1 MERSMSEKATVVTS
15 ETLLQHIT
23 GAPAATPAAAAAP
36 AANEPAKPGEEGKK
50 GAETTAQEGQQPKK
64 KPLIEELVR
73 TRHERNEARTEIEV
87 LRAELAE
94 AREQMQAAQAMP
106 APKDPDPKPQ
116 RAQFVSDDDYQEALT
131 DWKVD
136 QKLAERQRDEQQARI
151 NAAQQ
156 QLSDN
161 WNRRLEVAKTEL
173 TDFDDVVGKSEVD
186 LPNHIYVAVVES
198 DIGPQIAY
206 YLAQNPDEAR
216 LLKGMSP
223 TAALRM
229 LGKLE
234 DRLAAEKEAPAAA
247 KKEEPKPAAKAAT
260 AAPEKSK
267 APPPIDPLSDA
278 SSPVEKPAAQMT
290 YQEYKA
296 MREQQAKASRKR

>member
-1 MERSMSEKATVVTS
+1 MSKTATVVTS
-15 ETLLQHIT
+15 ETLMQQLT
-23 GAPAATPAAAAAP
+23 GAAPAATPAAAAATSATLP
-36 AANEPAKPGEEGKK
+36 ANSGDEGKT
-50 GAETTAQEGQQPKK
+50 GAESTGQESQQQQPKK

-73 TRHERNEARTEIEV
+73 TRHERNEARTESDQ
-87 LRAELAE
+87 LRAELSE
-94 AREQMQAAQAMP
+94 LREQMQAAQAMP
-106 APKDPDPKPQ
+106 APKEADPKPQ
-116 RAQFVSDDDYQEALT
+116 RAQFVSDEDYQEALT

-151 NAAQQ
+151 TAAQK

-161 WNRRLEVAKTEL
+161 WNRRLEVAKTDL
-173 TDFDDVVGKSEVD
+173 TDFDEVVGKSEVD

-234 DRLAAEKEAPAAA
+234 DRLAAEKDPAPAT
-247 KKEEPKPAAKAAT
+247 KKEEPKPAAQAAT
-260 AAPEKSK
+260 VVPERSK
-267 APPPIDPLSDA
+267 APAPIEPLSDA
-278 SSPVEKPAAQMT
+278 SSPVEKPASQMT

-296 MREQQAKASRKR
+296 KRQQEQAAARKR